1 MTHLGLRFQIACR
14 LAGQG
19 SLEFFASVHDVDPSN
34 LSAGTMGRR
43 ALPERLRKA
52 VEEFIREEF
61 ERHAEVLDL
70 RGNP

>member
-1 MTHLGLRFQIACR
+1 MTHLGLRFQIALR

-19 SLEFFASVHDVDPSN
+19 SLDLFARIHDVDASN

-43 ALPERLRKA
+43 GLSDRLRKA

-61 ERHAEVLDL
+61 ERHGEVLDL